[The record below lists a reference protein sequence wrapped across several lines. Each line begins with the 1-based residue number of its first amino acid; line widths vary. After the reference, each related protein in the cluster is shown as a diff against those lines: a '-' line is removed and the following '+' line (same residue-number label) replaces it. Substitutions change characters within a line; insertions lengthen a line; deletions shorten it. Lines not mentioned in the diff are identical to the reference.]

1 MTSDTSIH
9 GRIVAALRDGIR
21 DGTCRSRLPSEMQIA
36 RRFFCTR
43 KTAVRAMEQLAWEGL
58 VVRRKGKGTFVSG
71 ECRRRRCTVGL
82 IVMSYSEMFPSIC
95 RAISIRCQDDGH
107 VLLLGQIVA
116 VFTRKDIPVVLIDGD
131 IAPVPARSCCDVVEI
146 DNFEAGYRLAR
157 HVLERRP
164 RGRVIFCTRPFGP
177 HSSDLRWHGVRSATL
192 DAGGNGLEKG
202 RQICHDT
209 CFCGRSLRLPLRWQD
224 RC

>member
-21 DGTCRSRLPSEMQIA
+21 DGTYRSRLPSEMQIA

-82 IVMSYSEMFPSIC
+82 IVMSYSEMFP
-95 RAISIRCQDDGH
+95 
-107 VLLLGQIVA
+107 
-116 VFTRKDIPVVLIDGD
+116 
-131 IAPVPARSCCDVVEI
+131 
-146 DNFEAGYRLAR
+146 FEAGYRLAR

-192 DAGGNGLEKG
+192 GAGGNGLEKG
-202 RQICHDT
+202 RQIWHDT